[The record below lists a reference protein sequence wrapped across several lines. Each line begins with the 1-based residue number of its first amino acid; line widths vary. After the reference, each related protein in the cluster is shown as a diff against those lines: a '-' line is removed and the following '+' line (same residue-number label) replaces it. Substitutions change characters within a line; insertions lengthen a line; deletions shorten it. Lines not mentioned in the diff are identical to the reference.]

1 MRGSR
6 CRNVLKARVQIGH
19 HLVNHGRYPY
29 LLDRKRATD
38 QKNVDLLPLSL
49 RLKIPRPARGIRVR
63 VSVPAPAGSLLCGT
77 FRVGMSRDTSPAA
90 NAVLT
95 DRTRR
100 LTPAQRVEE
109 GSRLSRLARE
119 FMRAGI
125 RSRHHD
131 YTSEQIEE
139 ALARLLWGDALYE
152 RARPGRP
159 LLEP

>member
-1 MRGSR
+1 
-6 CRNVLKARVQIGH
+6 
-19 HLVNHGRYPY
+19 
-29 LLDRKRATD
+29 
-38 QKNVDLLPLSL
+38 
-49 RLKIPRPARGIRVR
+49 
-63 VSVPAPAGSLLCGT
+63 
-77 FRVGMSRDTSPAA
+77 MSRDTSPAA

-125 RSRHHD
+125 RSRHQD
-131 YTSEQIEE
+131 YTSEQVEE
-139 ALARLLWGDALYE
+139 ALARLLWGDALYVS
-152 RARPGRP
+152 ARPGRP